1 MIPLSAMRRFL
12 LELVL
17 WLGCVA
23 LVGVLAH
30 SVWWMG

>member
-1 MIPLSAMRRFL
+1 MTPLRRFL

-17 WLGCVA
+17 WAACVA
-23 LVGVLAH
+23 LVGVVAH